1 MSDSQKLSLDL
12 IDEKEVASNLCEA
25 EKREI
30 SQNYKIVTKQ
40 GAGGC
45 SVVYD
50 AWRISDGRHVAIKVL
65 ALPDSLDEAEAELTK
80 KRFYREAR
88 ILSSL
93 QNDHSVHC
101 YEYGVF
107 NGAPCVVLEFVEG
120 QQLDKFLRE
129 YGALPFEYAIN
140 MVNQVLEALEE
151 AHSKGIIHHDI
162 KPANIMVIQNSD
174 PPVVR
179 LIDFGIATLQEGA
192 LGEMMKTQLG
202 VVRGTPSY
210 MAPELF
216 TGDVSASPETD
227 LYAVGLVLLESITGS
242 IPFSGASLVQIAFK
256 QAHEPVVIPSLVPEC
271 LARIIRKCCE
281 KTPDDRYHF
290 ARDLRNDLT
299 AALPEALEQRAACE
313 QAYLQQIKEG
323 SSTGVNLPP
332 TNVAAIAPAN
342 NNKTVK
348 LGLIALAAILIIVAG
363 VVLIVLSNNS
373 SNNNN
378 SIASAN
384 QQQADLQEQMM
395 KKQAE
400 LNAEMLEKQAEMQK
414 QLMQAS
420 EDARKQAEAAK
431 AEAEAKL
438 AEISAQM
445 ERDEAAAKAKAAE
458 ALAAAEASNDEAAK
472 AAAERAAAE
481 AKSAEEAAAKAKAAK
496 PKKPV
501 VKKPAEPETPPP
513 PKPAPSRKNQ
523 DTTSIPLDLI

>member
-1 MSDSQKLSLDL
+1 MSDSQQLSLDL
-12 IDEKEVASNLCEA
+12 IDEQEVASNLCEA

-65 ALPDSLDEAEAELTK
+65 ALPDSLEEEEAKLTK

-140 MVNQVLEALEE
+140 MINQVLEALEE

-216 TGDVSASPETD
+216 TGEVSASPETD

-256 QAHEPVVIPSLVPEC
+256 QAHEPVVIPALVPEC

-281 KTPDDRYHF
+281 KLPDDRYHF
-290 ARDLRNDLT
+290 ARDLREDLT

-323 SSTGVNLPP
+323 NTTGVNLPP
-332 TNVAAIAPAN
+332 TNVVVAPAN
-342 NNKTVK
+342 NNKTIK
-348 LGLIALAAILIIVAG
+348 LGMIAAAVILILVAGIVLAAVMM
-363 VVLIVLSNNS
+363 SNS
-373 SNNNN
+373 GDNN
-378 SIASAN
+378 
-384 QQQADLQEQMM
+384 
-395 KKQAE
+395 
-400 LNAEMLEKQAEMQK
+400 AEMQK
-414 QLMQAS
+414 QMLQQ
-420 EDARKQAEAAK
+420 QAEMQQQMLQQQAEMQQQMLQAAEEARQQAATAK

-438 AEISAQM
+438 AEIAAQAA
-445 ERDEAAAKAKAAE
+445 RDEAAAKQKAAD
-458 ALAAAEASNDEAAK
+458 ALAAAEAANDETAK
-472 AAAERAAAE
+472 AAAIQAAAE
-481 AKSAEEAAAKAKAAK
+481 AKAAEEASAKAKAAK
-496 PKKPV
+496 SKKSSAAKKPVETEETPVAAPPKKPST
-501 VKKPAEPETPPP
+501 KGKA
-513 PKPAPSRKNQ
+513 Q